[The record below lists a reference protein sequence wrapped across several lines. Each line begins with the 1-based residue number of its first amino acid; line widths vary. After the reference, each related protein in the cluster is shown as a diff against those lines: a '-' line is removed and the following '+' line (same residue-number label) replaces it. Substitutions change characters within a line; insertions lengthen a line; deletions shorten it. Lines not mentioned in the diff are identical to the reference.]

1 MTQHI
6 RVFVNERALDVI
18 PGSSVI
24 DVVESFSAEL
34 AGGLMSGKGHVTD
47 GVGREIGLSEIVPS
61 GAILRTV
68 GTGGKS
74 ERDDA

>member
-6 RVFVNERALDVI
+6 RVFVNERALDVT
-18 PGSSVI
+18 PGSTVF

-34 AGGLMSGKGHVTD
+34 ASVLLSGKGHVTD
-47 GVGREIGLSEIVPS
+47 GVGREIGLGEIVLA

-68 GTGGKS
+68 GTEDKS
-74 ERDDA
+74 GRDDA